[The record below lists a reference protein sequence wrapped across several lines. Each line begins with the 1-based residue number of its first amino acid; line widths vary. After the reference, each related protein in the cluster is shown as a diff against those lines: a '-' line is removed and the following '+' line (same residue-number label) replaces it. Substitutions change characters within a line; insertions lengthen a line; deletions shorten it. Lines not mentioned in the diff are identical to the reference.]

1 MHTACYLQLFIS
13 YVDPMSDRQTRRQ
26 QLQSQ
31 YYFTCQCALCC
42 DDVWVSH
49 VTCQCALCC
58 DDVWV
63 SYVTCQG
70 ALFHDDVLGTL
81 LGTTVWCLPGGMFS

>member
-42 DDVWVSH
+42 DDVWVS
-49 VTCQCALCC
+49 
-58 DDVWV
+58 
-63 SYVTCQG
+63 YVTCQG